1 MDPAQRDRLRDDLRG
16 TLDGEMLL
24 DELRCALYATDASLF
39 EVQPLAVIRPRT
51 EADVQAVVR
60 YAAEHQLPVTARGA
74 GTGTAGAALGTGIV
88 LDFSRFL
95 NEILVIGSDTI
106 RAQAGASWKQVA
118 SRLARDG
125 RRLAVEPAGA
135 APSTLGGIVAANAA
149 GPRVARLGYP
159 RDQVVALR
167 AVLDSGDAVDLT
179 ALPRITPPG
188 SSDRLAAIHRSTIAL
203 LERHAEAI
211 VAERPR
217 TPFNRCGYLL
227 HDVLTADTLDY
238 PRLLAGTEGT
248 LALFTEVTLRTEPLP
263 GGRGVAL
270 FACADLH
277 AALKAV
283 GRVLPRRPAACELL
297 DGRLLSLVRAR
308 GGEAA
313 RLVPAHAGAAF
324 LVEFE
329 ADAPDDARRQTLD
342 LIDELVHEHLALLAA
357 PGLTPDEADRLWSLV
372 DVALP
377 SLETLRGGPP
387 AVTGVED
394 VGVPPAELANF
405 LTRVQDVLQRNETT
419 AAVLVHAA
427 AGQVHLR
434 PFLDPTDPADATRL
448 WAIAEDT
455 YALALELGGTVSS
468 RHGTGL
474 ARTPWVAKQYPRL
487 AGVFRELKTVFDPRE
502 VFNPGNV
509 VGPDPQR
516 PAWPLRGQMPSQVLS
531 AELKLLSSSDQ
542 AVNGHAQHPA
552 LSPQRLQL
560 QWKPGDFE
568 GQIAACHGCG
578 ECRTQTAPQ
587 RMCPIFRATQAEE
600 ATPRAKA
607 NLLRDLLRPGA
618 DPRRPA
624 DPDVRAVADLC
635 VNCKMCAIECPSHV
649 DVPRLMLEAKA
660 ANVAEHGLDRG
671 DWVMARLGTF
681 SAMGSTVALLANQ
694 LRRGPIS
701 RWVMEKFFG
710 VARRRRLP
718 RFAARSFLRQA
729 KRWGWTKK
737 PEDRGQRTEDKKLA
751 RLSSVLC
758 PLSSETVALFVDI
771 FANYHDPQIAEAAVR
786 VLQHAGVAVVVPPEQ
801 RSCGMEAL
809 AQGDVET
816 AREIARDNVKVF
828 AELAREGYRIV
839 CPEPTAAVML
849 GHDYLDL
856 LDDPDARL
864 VADRTIELTSYLWE
878 LHERGALPTD
888 FRPLPVALG
897 HHVPCHIKALGRPP
911 AGPGLLSLIP
921 DAQVH
926 TIDVSC
932 SGMAGT
938 YGLRTSAYETSLAAG
953 KPMLD
958 ELRRPRVLFG
968 STECSACRMQME
980 EGAGKRTL
988 HPVQYL
994 ALAYGLMPELGR
1006 RLKTL
1011 GGGPLVQ

>member
-1 MDPAQRDRLRDDLRG
+1 MDLAQRDRLRDDLRG

-39 EVQPLAVIRPRT
+39 EVQPLAVVRPRT
-51 EADVQAVVR
+51 EADVQAVVS
-60 YAAEHQLPVTARGA
+60 YAAENQLPVTARGA
-74 GTGTAGAALGTGIV
+74 GTGTAGAALGPGII

-95 NEILVIGSDTI
+95 NEIVEISADSV
-106 RAQAGASWKQVA
+106 RAQAGASWELVA
-118 SRLARDG
+118 ARLARDG

-159 RDQVVALR
+159 RDQVVSLR
-167 AVLDSGDAVDLT
+167 AILDSGDVVNFAPFQR
-179 ALPRITPPG
+179 ATPPVG
-188 SSDRLAAIHRSTIAL
+188 PDRLAAIHRSTVAL

-227 HDVLTADTLDY
+227 HDVLTSDAIDY

-270 FACADLH
+270 FACVDLH

-283 GRVLPRRPAACELL
+283 ARVLPRRPAACEML

-308 GGEAA
+308 GTDVA
-313 RLVPAHAGAAF
+313 RLVPPHAGAAL

-329 ADAPDDARRQTLD
+329 ADTPDDARRQTLD
-342 LIDELVHEHLALLAA
+342 LIDELVQERLALIAV
-357 PGLTPDEADRLWSLV
+357 PGLTPDEADRLWGLV
-372 DVALP
+372 DIALP

-394 VGVPPAELANF
+394 VGVPPAELPNF
-405 LTRVQDVLQRNETT
+405 LTQLQDVLQRHETT
-419 AAVLVHAA
+419 AAMLVHAA

-434 PFLDPTDPADATRL
+434 PFLDPTNPADATRL

-455 YALALELGGTVSS
+455 YALALGLGGTVSS

-509 VGPDPQR
+509 IGPDPTR
-516 PAWPLRGQMPSQVLS
+516 PAWPLRSKVLIHESKVLS
-531 AELKLLSSSDQ
+531 PGEANTNSDTQ
-542 AVNGHAQHPA
+542 RPAPSAQH
-552 LSPQRLQL
+552 L

-568 GQIAACHGCG
+568 NQIAACHGCG

-587 RMCPIFRATQAEE
+587 RMCPIFRATRAEE

-607 NLLRDLLRPGA
+607 NLLRDLLRSGA
-618 DPRRPA
+618 DSRRLVDA
-624 DPDVRAVADLC
+624 DVRAVADLC

-660 ANVAEHGLDRG
+660 AHVAEHGLDRA
-671 DWVMARLGTF
+671 DWVMARLGMF
-681 SAMGSTVALLANQ
+681 SAVGNMVALLANH

-710 VARRRRLP
+710 IARRRRLP
-718 RFAARSFLRQA
+718 RFASRSFLRQA
-729 KRWGWTKK
+729 ARWGWTRIPAGSRQQAVGSATKEVSSSL
-737 PEDRGQRTEDKKLA
+737 PADK
-751 RLSSVLC
+751 
-758 PLSSETVALFVDI
+758 VALFVDI

-786 VLQHAGVAVVVPPEQ
+786 VLQHAGVTVVVPPEQ

-816 AREIARDNVKVF
+816 AREIARDNVRTF
-828 AELAREGYRIV
+828 AQLAREGYWIV

-849 GHDYLDL
+849 RHDYLDL
-856 LDDPDARL
+856 LDDADARL
-864 VADRTIELTSYLWE
+864 VAERTVELTTYLWE

-888 FRPLPVALG
+888 FRPLPLSLG
-897 HHVPCHIKALGRPP
+897 HHVPCHVKALGRPP
-911 AGPGLLSLIP
+911 AGPGLLGLIP
-921 DAQVH
+921 DAKIH
-926 TIDVSC
+926 TMDVSC

-938 YGLRTSAYETSLAAG
+938 YGLRASAYETSLAAG

-980 EGAGKRTL
+980 EGSGKRTL

-1006 RLKTL
+1006 RLNTPGKR
-1011 GGGPLVQ
+1011 LVV

>member
-1 MDPAQRDRLRDDLRG
+1 MDPADRDRLRDDLAAA
-16 TLDGEMLL
+16 LDGELLL
-24 DELRCALYATDASLF
+24 DDLRRGLYATDASLF
-39 EVQPLAVIRPRT
+39 EVPPLAVVRPRS

-74 GTGTAGAALGTGIV
+74 GTGTAGAALGPGLV

-95 NEILVIGSDTI
+95 HDIVAVGPDTV
-106 RAQAGASWKQVA
+106 RVRTGATWERVA
-118 SRLARDG
+118 ARLARDG
-125 RRLAVEPAGA
+125 RRLTVEPAGA
-135 APSTLGGIVAANAA
+135 ATSTLGGIVAANAA
-149 GPRVARLGYP
+149 GPRAARLGYP
-159 RDQVVALR
+159 RDQVVAVR
-167 AVLDSGDAVDLT
+167 AVLDSGDAVDFT
-179 ALPRITPPG
+179 PLPQTPPP
-188 SSDRLAAIHRSTIAL
+188 DAPARLAAIHRATVAL
-203 LERHAEAI
+203 LDRNAEAI

-227 HDVLTADTLDY
+227 HDVLTADALDY

-270 FACADLH
+270 FACGDLH

-308 GGEAA
+308 GGELV
-313 RLVPAHAGAAF
+313 RLLPAHAGAAL

-329 ADAPDDARRQTLD
+329 ADSGEDARRQTLD
-342 LIDELVHEHLALLAA
+342 LIDGLVREHLALLAVPA
-357 PGLTPDEADRLWSLV
+357 LAPDEARRVWALV
-372 DVALP
+372 DAALP
-377 SLETLRGGPP
+377 GLETLRGGPP

-394 VGVPPAELANF
+394 VGVPPAELPAF
-405 LTRVQDVLQRNETT
+405 LTRVQDVLQRHETT
-419 AAVLVHAA
+419 AAMLVHAA

-434 PFLDPTDPADATRL
+434 PFLDPAIPADAARL

-455 YALALELGGTVSS
+455 YALALELGGTVSG

-487 AGVFRELKTVFDPRE
+487 ATVFRDLKTIFDPRE

-509 VGPDPQR
+509 VGPDPRR
-516 PAWPLRGQMPSQVLS
+516 PAWPMRQKMGGQSPPGAPGGLDGTP
-531 AELKLLSSSDQ
+531 LL
-542 AVNGHAQHPA
+542 
-552 LSPQRLQL
+552 L
-560 QWKPGDFE
+560 WKPDEFPA
-568 GQIAACHGCG
+568 QVAACHGCG
-578 ECRTQTAPQ
+578 ACRTQTAPQ

-607 NLLRDLLRPGA
+607 NLLRDLLRPGVPGGA
-618 DPRRPA
+618 GSPDSRRLA
-624 DPDVRAVADLC
+624 EPDVRAVADLC
-635 VNCKMCAIECPSHV
+635 VNCKMCAHECPSHV

-660 ANVAEHGLDRG
+660 AHVAEHGLDRP
-671 DWVMARLGTF
+671 DWVMARLRLF
-681 SAMGSTVALLANQ
+681 SRAGSAVALLANR
-694 LRRGPIS
+694 LLRGPMA

-710 VARRRRLP
+710 VSRRRRLP
-718 RFAARSFLRQA
+718 PFATRSFLRQA
-729 KRWGWTKK
+729 ARLGWTRKESVVRR
-737 PEDRGQRTEDKKLA
+737 P
-751 RLSSVLC
+751 SSVAEYVLATDDG
-758 PLSSETVALFVDI
+758 PRTADKVALFVDI

-786 VLQHAGVAVVVPPEQ
+786 VLGHSGVAVVVPPDQ

-816 AREIARDNVKVF
+816 AREIVRHNLRVF
-828 AELAREGYRIV
+828 ADLAREGYRIV
-839 CPEPTAAVML
+839 CTEPTAAVML
-849 GHDYLDL
+849 RHDTLDL

-864 VADRTIELTSYLWE
+864 IADRTVELTAYLWE
-878 LHERGALPTD
+878 LHERGRLRTD
-888 FRPLPVALG
+888 FRPLPLPLG

-911 AGPGLLSLIP
+911 AGPALLGLIP
-921 DAQVH
+921 QARVH

-938 YGLRTSAYETSLAAG
+938 YGLRADAYETSLAAG

-968 STECSACRMQME
+968 STECSACRLQME
-980 EGAGKRTL
+980 EGSGKRTL

-994 ALAYGLMPELGR
+994 ALAYGLMPELAR
-1006 RLKTL
+1006 RLKESEE
-1011 GGGPLVQ
+1011 